1 MRDMGKRPSRGEKR
15 YRIQV
20 LLDAEAVKALKAYM
34 KATGTKSES
43 AAVRQLVE
51 EGYAAFLAQQQKET
65 STVG

>member
-20 LLDAEAVKALKAYM
+20 LLGGEAVKALKAYM
-34 KATGTKSES
+34 KATGIKSES

-51 EGYAAFLAQQQKET
+51 EGCSAFLAQRKEI
-65 STVG
+65 GAAG